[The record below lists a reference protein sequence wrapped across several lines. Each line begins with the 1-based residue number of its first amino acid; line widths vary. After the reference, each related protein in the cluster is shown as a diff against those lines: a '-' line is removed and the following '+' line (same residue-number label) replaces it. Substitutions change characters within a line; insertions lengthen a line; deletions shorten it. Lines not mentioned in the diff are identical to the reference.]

1 MLKHAKAHM
10 PSVWL
15 SIATFTVTIAAL
27 AGCGTTA
34 GTNSSSSGGGSSAT
48 TGSTFVIGTDAPRA
62 GVVSF
67 SVVVQSV
74 DAIDSNGNS
83 VSLLSGSPTVDF
95 ARYNGLQTLLDMNQV
110 QPGTYNSISVT
121 FGAATIGYLQMQT
134 GAAPTIETMPATL
147 TTSTVQTTLATPL
160 VVAQTGPVGIHLD
173 FDLWKSIQVDSSGQI
188 TGVVDPTL
196 NIKAVGP
203 SDPGAYI
210 DEFDTAVVSVDTTGQ
225 SFVVQGPHGRQWT
238 IDVNGQTEWD
248 NNESISDLTTSSI
261 VQVSGT
267 LDRADSTIDADEV
280 AILSQDGFYAAGQV
294 TYVQPASGVASSFDL
309 YVRGLLPTTTGLS
322 LGQIAQVNLSGNEK
336 FFIYW
341 MRNRFTEFLFNS
353 STLLP
358 GQHVAIGGPAS
369 GAANADAVTCKR
381 VVLRGWG
388 FDGTL
393 VPGSVNTGAGTF
405 QMTVNGFAGLL
416 IPETVTV
423 YTDDGT
429 GFRNGLS
436 GIGDVSSATNIRAVG
451 LLIKDPTSGDAVLLA
466 RYVDV
471 LN

>member
-1 MLKHAKAHM
+1 MFTPARTRMLSLSLVVTLI
-10 PSVWL
+10 PSL
-15 SIATFTVTIAAL
+15 AL
-27 AGCGTTA
+27 LNGCGTTA
-34 GTNSSSSGGGSSAT
+34 GSTGSSGGSTSNT
-48 TGSTFVIGTDAPRA
+48 STGPTFVIGTDAPRA

-67 SVVVQSV
+67 SVQVMTV

-95 ARYNGLQTLLDMNQV
+95 ARYNGLQTLLDMNNV
-110 QPGTYNSISVT
+110 PPGTYNSISVT
-121 FGAATIGYLQMQT
+121 FGTGTIGYLQTQS
-134 GAAPTIETMPATL
+134 GAAPTIQTMPAVL
-147 TTSTVQTTLATPL
+147 TTSTVQQTLATPL
-160 VVAQTGPVGIHLD
+160 VVTQTGPVGIRLD
-173 FDLWKSIQVDSSGQI
+173 FDLWKSIQVDSNGEI
-188 TGVVDPTL
+188 TGMVTPTL

-210 DEFDTAVVSVDTTGQ
+210 DEFDTAVVSVDATGQ
-225 SFVVQGPHGRQWT
+225 SFIVQGPHGRQWT
-238 IDVNGQTEWD
+238 INVNGQTDWQ
-248 NNESISDLTTSSI
+248 NNEGLSDLTTSSI
-261 VQVSGT
+261 VQISGT

-294 TYVQPASGVASSFDL
+294 TYVQPASGTASGFDL

-322 LGQIAQVNLSGNEK
+322 LGQIAQVDLSGNEK

-341 MRNRFTEFLFNS
+341 MHNRFTEFLFNS

-405 QMTVNGFAGLL
+405 QLNVTGFAGQL

-429 GFRNGLS
+429 LFRDGLGGLS
-436 GIGDVSSATNIRAVG
+436 DVSSTTNLRVVG

-466 RYVDV
+466 RYVDE

>member
-1 MLKHAKAHM
+1 MFTPARTRMLSLSLVVTLI
-10 PSVWL
+10 PSL
-15 SIATFTVTIAAL
+15 AL
-27 AGCGTTA
+27 LNGCGTTA
-34 GTNSSSSGGGSSAT
+34 GSTGSSGGSTSNT
-48 TGSTFVIGTDAPRA
+48 STGPTFVIGTDAPRA

-67 SVVVQSV
+67 SVQVMTV

-95 ARYNGLQTLLDMNQV
+95 ARYNGLQTLLDMNNV
-110 QPGTYNSISVT
+110 PPGTYNSISVT
-121 FGAATIGYLQMQT
+121 FGTGTIGYLQTQS
-134 GAAPTIETMPATL
+134 ASAPTIQTMPAVL
-147 TTSTVQTTLATPL
+147 TTSTVQQTLATPL
-160 VVAQTGPVGIHLD
+160 VVTQTGPVGIRLD
-173 FDLWKSIQVDSSGQI
+173 FDLWKSIQVDSNGEI
-188 TGVVDPTL
+188 TGMVTPTL

-210 DEFDTAVVSVDTTGQ
+210 DEFNTAVVSVNATGQ
-225 SFVVQGPHGRQWT
+225 SFIVQGPHGRQWT
-238 IDVNGQTEWD
+238 INVNGQTDWQ
-248 NNESISDLTTSSI
+248 NNEGLSDLTTSSI
-261 VQVSGT
+261 VQISGT

-294 TYVQPASGVASSFDL
+294 TYVQPASGTASSFDL

-322 LGQIAQVNLSGNEK
+322 LGQIAQVDLGGNEK

-341 MRNRFTEFLFNS
+341 MHNRFTEFLFNS

-369 GAANADAVTCKR
+369 GATDADAVTCKR

-405 QMTVNGFAGLL
+405 QLNVTGFAGQL

-429 GFRNGLS
+429 LFRDGLGGLS
-436 GIGDVSSATNIRAVG
+436 DVSGTTNLRVVG

-466 RYVDV
+466 RYVDE